1 MFLDHQ
7 NLTNTYDILPC
18 LFLLG
23 HVAFGG
29 DRLVPAGRIH
39 YFLHWLYG
47 KYEPQ
52 ILIIVDWILRRR
64 LMTET
69 AVGRSLLT
77 LIATASHYFPH
88 GIIVPTQ
95 SAVNLVRHIDSLDS
109 GEDGP
114 KLAVGPCVC
123 QASLNRWK
131 EPSCKDLVVLYGADI
146 YLHLNR
152 GYRIIDADEA
162 AGILEGCRD
171 AGLVHSLDFCMQSGK
186 WHFVICSCDREIC
199 VLVRTFLHTGKVIYA
214 GPLIAKQDSDRC
226 LGPDECGRCV
236 SICMFGA
243 NSVRDGAVR
252 LTGRKCYGC
261 GQCVRVCKGSARS
274 MVKRAWYAKEGV
286 IPSNVLLKDTLQH

>member
-1 MFLDHQ
+1 MFFDHQ
-7 NLTNTYDILPC
+7 CLTNASHALPG

-29 DRLVPAGRIH
+29 DKLVPINRIH
-39 YFLHWLYG
+39 YFFHWLYG

-52 ILIIVDWILRRR
+52 ILIMVDWILRRR

-69 AVGRSLLT
+69 ALGRSLLT

-95 SAVNLVRHIDSLDS
+95 SAVNLVRHIDRLDS
-109 GEDGP
+109 GEGGP

-131 EPSCKDLVVLYGADI
+131 EPSCKDIVVLYGADI

-162 AGILEGCRD
+162 AGILEECSR

-186 WHFVICSCDREIC
+186 WHFVICNCDREIC
-199 VLVRTFLHTGKVIYA
+199 VLVRTFLHTGKMLYA
-214 GPLIAKQDSDRC
+214 GPFIVKQDRDRC
-226 LGPDECGRCV
+226 LGPDECGGCMR
-236 SICMFGA
+236 ICIFGA
-243 NSVRDGAVR
+243 NFIRDGSVGVNAM
-252 LTGRKCYGC
+252 KCYGC
-261 GQCVRVCKGSARS
+261 GQCVRVCRGNVRS
-274 MVKRAWYAKEGV
+274 MVKRAWYTKERV
-286 IPSNVLLKDTLQH
+286 IPSEVLMKVL